1 MKNTFVIAEVGQA
14 HEGSLGIA
22 HSYIDALAGTGVDA
36 IKFQTHIAEA
46 ESSKYEEF
54 RVKFSY
60 EDETRYDYWKRMQFT
75 EDQWIGL
82 KSHCE
87 ESGVEFM
94 SSPFSI
100 AAVELLERVGVT
112 RYKVGSGEVTNFLLL
127 DRIAQTNKPVII
139 STGMSELDEIENVFS
154 ETDLRKENL
163 TLLQC
168 TTAYPTQLSQIGLDM
183 LEEMRSKFNIPVG
196 LSDHSGSIFPSL
208 AAVSLG
214 ASVIEVHTVFDK
226 QMFGP
231 DSSSSVSIAELKQL
245 VSGIR
250 AIDQML
256 NTPAKGKKT
265 FSDQKIKENFSKSLC
280 VNADVL
286 PGQRITKQMLEAK
299 KPGGRGI
306 PAKDYGSVV
315 NKIATQRIKKWEFI
329 GLDDISDE

>member
-1 MKNTFVIAEVGQA
+1 MKKTFVIAEVGQA
-14 HEGSLGIA
+14 HDGSLGIA

-46 ESSKYEEF
+46 ESSKHEEF

-60 EDETRYDYWKRMQFT
+60 EDKTRYDYWKRMQFT
-75 EDQWIGL
+75 EDQWVGL
-82 KSHCE
+82 KSHCDA
-87 ESGVEFM
+87 SGVEFM

-100 AAVELLERVGVT
+100 AAVELLERVGVN

-127 DRIAQTNKPVII
+127 DRIAQTKKPVII
-139 STGMSELDEIENVFS
+139 STGMSDLDEIEDVFS
-154 ETDLRKENL
+154 KTDLRKENL
-163 TLLQC
+163 SLLQC
-168 TTAYPTQLSQIGLDM
+168 TTAYPTQLSQIGLDV
-183 LEEMRSKFNIPVG
+183 LEQMRSKFDVPVG

-231 DSSSSVSIAELKQL
+231 DSSSSLSIADLTQL
-245 VSGIR
+245 MYGIR

-256 NTPAKGKKT
+256 NAPAKDKKN
-265 FSDQKIKENFSKSLC
+265 SIDHKVKENFSKSLC

-286 PGQRITKQMLEAK
+286 PGQKITKQMLEAK

-306 PAKDYGSVV
+306 SAKDYGSVV
-315 NKIATQRIKKWEFI
+315 NKIATRRIKKWEFI
-329 GLDDISDE
+329 GSGDITDE